1 MRPRSRRARR
11 EPDGSG
17 NRFQPRAEGDAPRGT
32 VCPQPARRY
41 PGWFT
46 RGSEWAMGCRDL
58 REEARSRSSRVLPS
72 NERMGHAHLAAW
84 RARRGA
90 RVQVASWA
98 VFRERFQQPV
108 RGSHG
113 PDHDLWT
120 ACREGAFGADAAR
133 PFPGR
138 LMLVEE
144 CEASAV
150 PVRVAGPHFRV
161 DPVFRG
167 ASRIERHDIPCKRL
181 VREGLYTG
189 TALMA
194 SPREAVDD
202 GCHRKMSGPASL
214 KTFVTG
220 FAGHIAAVAA
230 RRAAWRETGNMMKA
244 CGSRIRPCCKASSR
258 EWGQTR
264 LPSKLLPRRL
274 GARRLPSWPH
284 MEPGIPPPPGGR
296 IAGHPLRRKLLR
308 RPVPV
313 LKALRRPGIRYLH
326 AAIPG
331 TPLARGRIADG
342 VLAAEAG
349 RRQSGPVLLQDPDD
363 PFFRGT
369 VIASFVCLLRQGTD
383 QPQIPE
389 LSGEKVTAHPLS
401 ACIIASSI

>member
-17 NRFQPRAEGDAPRGT
+17 SRFQPRAEGDAPRGT

-84 RARRGA
+84 RAPGA
-90 RVQVASWA
+90 LGFKLQVGPSSGNDFNNRSEEVMGQIMIFGQPA
-98 VFRERFQQPV
+98 VKE
-108 RGSHG
+108 H
-113 PDHDLWT
+113 L
-120 ACREGAFGADAAR
+120 AR

-244 CGSRIRPCCKASSR
+244 
-258 EWGQTR
+258 
-264 LPSKLLPRRL
+264 
-274 GARRLPSWPH
+274 
-284 MEPGIPPPPGGR
+284 MR
-296 IAGHPLRRKLLR
+296 IAHPAMLQGVITRMGAN
-308 RPVPV
+308 PFT
-313 LKALRRPGIRYLH
+313 LKALAAAFGSAAVAVMATYGTGHPPPSRGPDCRASAPPEASSASGSRPQGPSASRHPIPPCRDTWNAACERPHRRWRACG
-326 AAIPG
+326 
-331 TPLARGRIADG
+331 RGRPPA
-342 VLAAEAG
+342 VRPVAP
-349 RRQSGPVLLQDPDD
+349 SGS
-363 PFFRGT
+363 R
-369 VIASFVCLLRQGTD
+369 
-383 QPQIPE
+383 
-389 LSGEKVTAHPLS
+389 
-401 ACIIASSI
+401 